1 MKKLTLV
8 SLILSMILISCKERG
23 EVRIMPEFNYDQTTI
38 NISKNEGS
46 SATALI
52 YTTEGEV
59 TAEYTADWL
68 SVDVNPKRA
77 IYKATA
83 TNETGEPRSTVVKLV
98 SGEFSVDVTVTQ
110 SDKDASEEK
119 ALKVGQVTED
129 GLGMIFWVDPSDPE
143 SGKAISLERWG
154 GNPYEASIMPHGA
167 LSAVDGPANT
177 ALFVNAG
184 PNDAAALC
192 TALGEGWYLPASNEL
207 LDLFDAYNG
216 IGHED
221 PAFTNAVPASISD
234 TEKAARAM
242 FDQYLTDLGGAVINA
257 AADTGNG
264 ESYWASTESEDGQK
278 ARYVR
283 FGKYGLDFGA
293 KTGTSRFVRAMKVI
307 GNYKFPEEPATLTVT
322 PTQVGLTS
330 EAGATAEST
339 VTTNKS
345 SYTVTIEGDGS
356 TWLSVSKAENKIT
369 FTALSENTTDGSRT
383 ATVTV
388 VASSGEG
395 QATATITV
403 SQQKAIAV
411 EPFTI
416 GEYVTKDG
424 DTELAEGGIV
434 FWVDPADPSKAKIV
448 SLKRE
453 SLKWTNGFAEGFGV
467 TDGENGYANTQ
478 TIAQSEH
485 AADIPA
491 IQYCK
496 ERGEG
501 WYWPAKDE
509 LVALYDAYN
518 GNHSSSLLPG
528 QLPAEE
534 QAARAAFDKIFTD
547 HGGVIL
553 NTMGDT
559 ENGDSYWASTE
570 TTDGKKACYIRFGK
584 YVSTNNAKTGSARYV
599 RCVRSVSK

>member
-1 MKKLTLV
+1 M
-8 SLILSMILISCKERG
+8 
-23 EVRIMPEFNYDQTTI
+23 
-38 NISKNEGS
+38 
-46 SATALI
+46 
-52 YTTEGEV
+52 
-59 TAEYTADWL
+59 
-68 SVDVNPKRA
+68 
-77 IYKATA
+77 
-83 TNETGEPRSTVVKLV
+83 KLV

-184 PNDAAALC
+184 PNDAAAWC

-221 PAFTNAVPASISD
+221 PAFTNAVPANISD

-264 ESYWASTESEDGQK
+264 ESYWAS
-278 ARYVR
+278 
-283 FGKYGLDFGA
+283 
-293 KTGTSRFVRAMKVI
+293 
-307 GNYKFPEEPATLTVT
+307 
-322 PTQVGLTS
+322 
-330 EAGATAEST
+330 TAEST

-388 VASSGEG
+388 VAGSGEG

-411 EPFTI
+411 EPFKI

-501 WYWPAKDE
+501 WYWPARDE
-509 LVALYDAYN
+509 LIALYDAYN

-534 QAARAAFDKIFTD
+534 QAARAAFDKAFTD
-547 HGGVIL
+547 HGGILL

>member
-46 SATALI
+46 SVTALI

-83 TNETGEPRSTVVKLV
+83 ANETGEPRSTVVKLV

-221 PAFTNAVPASISD
+221 PAFTNAVPANISD

-283 FGKYGLDFGA
+283 FGKYGFDFGA

-345 SYTVTIEGDGS
+345 SYTVT
-356 TWLSVSKAENKIT
+356 
-369 FTALSENTTDGSRT
+369 
-383 ATVTV
+383 
-388 VASSGEG
+388 
-395 QATATITV
+395 
-403 SQQKAIAV
+403 
-411 EPFTI
+411 
-416 GEYVTKDG
+416 
-424 DTELAEGGIV
+424 
-434 FWVDPADPSKAKIV
+434 
-448 SLKRE
+448 LKMMAPH
-453 SLKWTNGFAEGFGV
+453 GF
-467 TDGENGYANTQ
+467 
-478 TIAQSEH
+478 
-485 AADIPA
+485 
-491 IQYCK
+491 
-496 ERGEG
+496 
-501 WYWPAKDE
+501 
-509 LVALYDAYN
+509 L
-518 GNHSSSLLPG
+518 
-528 QLPAEE
+528 
-534 QAARAAFDKIFTD
+534 
-547 HGGVIL
+547 
-553 NTMGDT
+553 
-559 ENGDSYWASTE
+559 
-570 TTDGKKACYIRFGK
+570 
-584 YVSTNNAKTGSARYV
+584 
-599 RCVRSVSK
+599 